1 MSEKTPVEKTA
12 ARQTSGGVTPADSD
26 AAELA
31 EFAREIAGHAAT
43 FLSAVGEIATGT
55 SPQTAISELTVQ
67 LAQVS
72 MAGAMLG
79 AVRDV
84 VPMERFETDT
94 GPDPDLDPLRAAL
107 ANLLE
112 GIDDYAAI
120 YDPLLPTEPSLGRI
134 SDDIAAVAGDLS
146 HGLRHYSSGR
156 LDEALWWWQFSYL
169 SSWGQHAL
177 SAHRALL
184 SIVSHQR
191 LDVDEE
197 AVTAAEADALLR
209 D

>member
-1 MSEKTPVEKTA
+1 MSDETEV
-12 ARQTSGGVTPADSD
+12 SD
-26 AAELA
+26 TEASDTEEAGHELDD
-31 EFAREIAGHAAT
+31 FAKEIAGHAAT
-43 FLSAVGEIATGT
+43 FLQAVSEIASGT
-55 SPQTAISELTVQ
+55 APQTAISELTVQ

-79 AVRDV
+79 AVQDV
-84 VPMERFETDT
+84 VPNDRFETDT
-94 GPDPDLDPLRAAL
+94 GPDPDLDPLREAL

-112 GIDDYAAI
+112 GIDDYAAVF
-120 YDPLLPTEPSLGRI
+120 DPLLPTTPTLWRI
-134 SDDIAAVAGDLS
+134 SDDIADVAGDLA
-146 HGLRHYSSGR
+146 HGLRHYSDGR
-156 LDEALWWWQFSYL
+156 LGEALWWWQFSYL

-197 AVTAAEADALLR
+197 AAAAAEVDALLR
-209 D
+209 E